1 VAIRYITQTKNSIAK
16 SVSFTRTGIVEM
28 VKTVT
33 FNIQVK
39 LIQQLCMMKF
49 VDIFSER
56 VFVNLKTHAVI
67 NIITQDTD
75 TKKTTT
81 TSEKKNP
88 STTEEWV

>member
-1 VAIRYITQTKNSIAK
+1 MAIRYITQTKNSIAK

-28 VKTVT
+28 VKIVT

-39 LIQQLCMMKF
+39 LIQPMCLVKF

-67 NIITQDTD
+67 NIY
-75 TKKTTT
+75 T
-81 TSEKKNP
+81 TSEKKKP
-88 STTEEWV
+88 STTEEWL

>member
-1 VAIRYITQTKNSIAK
+1 MAIRYITQTKNSIAK
-16 SVSFTRTGIVEM
+16 SVPFTRITVIVVL

-39 LIQQLCMMKF
+39 LIQPMCLVKF

-67 NIITQDTD
+67 NINTQDTD

-81 TSEKKNP
+81 TSEKKKTIDN
-88 STTEEWV
+88 